1 MTFLSAALLAQTIVL
16 KNPLPKTSDSL
27 FQDVLT
33 IVFGVLGGIS
43 LIIITWAGMKYTLSQ
58 GDPGKTAEA
67 RNQIMYA
74 AIGIGVAVS
83 AVAIVQFVG
92 GKLQ

>member
-1 MTFLSAALLAQTIVL
+1 MTILSMALLAQTIVL

-27 FQDVLT
+27 FQDILN
-33 IVFGVLGGIS
+33 IVFGALGGIS
-43 LIIITWAGMKYTLSQ
+43 LIIITWAGTKYTLSQ

-67 RNQIMYA
+67 RNQIIYA

-83 AVAIVQFVG
+83 AVAIVQFAG
-92 GKLQ
+92 SRL